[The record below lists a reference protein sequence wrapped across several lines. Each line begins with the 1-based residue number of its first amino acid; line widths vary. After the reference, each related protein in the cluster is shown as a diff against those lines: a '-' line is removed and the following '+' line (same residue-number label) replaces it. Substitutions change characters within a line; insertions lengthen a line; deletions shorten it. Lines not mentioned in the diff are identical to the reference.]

1 MFVNRD
7 DYQRLC
13 VKNEIYEKEIA
24 EYKEKYFYKHRENK
38 KLQNENGYLIVL
50 FTIKKQTLR

>member
-13 VKNEIYEKEIA
+13 VKSEIYEKEIA
-24 EYKEKYFYKHRENK
+24 EYKEKYFYEHRENK
-38 KLQNENGYLIVL
+38 KLQNEKWIS
-50 FTIKKQTLR
+50 